1 MNEVFENNTALG
13 TINNFVSKNRIPLII
28 SLATILLTGF
38 IFFAINFIK
47 NSNNEKAGKIY
58 NKLISQDIG
67 SEEGKLISEELFTEL
82 LNSYKK
88 TGYTK
93 IALMNK
99 ASLYAKDNM
108 MDQAIEYF
116 SILKDLTNG
125 FGGDELLNKIANI
138 NLARIYYS
146 IQDYDKALKA
156 LEKYDSSSNA
166 LIHELLGDIL
176 SKQKKIDLAKNQYLL
191 AKELYTDEVST
202 EIVAMKLTNLNLN
215 L

>member
-13 TINNFVSKNRIPLII
+13 IINNFVSKNRIPLII
-28 SLATILLTGF
+28 ILATILLTGF

-202 EIVAMKLTNLNLN
+202 EIVAMKLTNLN
-215 L
+215 